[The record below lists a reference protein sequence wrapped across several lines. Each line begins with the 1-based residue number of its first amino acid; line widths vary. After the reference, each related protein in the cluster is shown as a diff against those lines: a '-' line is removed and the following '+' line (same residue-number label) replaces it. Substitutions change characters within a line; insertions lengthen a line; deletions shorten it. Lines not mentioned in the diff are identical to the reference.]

1 MGMPKIEFRTAMFRG
16 DWDQIWSQ
24 ERLLHLMEA
33 LCRVNQTHIRQMNK
47 FFKRGLVSSP
57 YPLLY
62 RAGIH
67 YEREK
72 NGTEIWPD
80 IPSLLSGVMGKG
92 DFPGIWGDCEDLAC
106 WRVAELREMARN
118 APAGSPLKIFE
129 KTKPFAKWRRRSGG
143 VYAYHALVR
152 LPDGQLE
159 DPSLA
164 LGMGREA
171 EFARENI
178 AERYRSGEIT
188 PKIQFA
194 EAPLVAA
201 VDPEA
206 PSGFA
211 GGIAP
216 QLNAAVVARLA
227 KIDPEEGAYASNLI
241 QGEHNEIDNMI
252 GWDPHSRRFVSNCEK
267 RETRRLLG
275 YAAT

>member
-33 LCRVNQTHIRQMNK
+33 LCRVNQTHIRQMNI
-47 FFKRGLVSSP
+47 FVQRGLVSSP

-62 RAGIH
+62 KAGIH

-92 DFPGIWGDCEDLAC
+92 DHPGNWGDCEDLAC
-106 WRVAELREMARN
+106 WRVAELREIAKVN
-118 APAGSPLKIFE
+118 A
-129 KTKPFAKWRRRSGG
+129 KPFAKWRRRDGG
-143 VYAYHALVR
+143 VYAYHALVL
-152 LPDGQLE
+152 LPDGRLE
-159 DPSLA
+159 DPSLV

-171 EFARENI
+171 QFAREGI
-178 AERYRSGEIT
+178 AEKYRTGQII
-188 PKIQFA
+188 PRIQFA
-194 EAPLVAA
+194 EKPMVAA

-216 QLNAAVVARLA
+216 LLNARVLA
-227 KIDPEEGAYASNLI
+227 KAAQLDPEENAYASNTI
-241 QGEHNEIDNMI
+241 QGEHNTIDAMI
-252 GWDPHSRRFVSNCEK
+252 GWDPSSRRFVSNCHK
-267 RETRRLLG
+267 QETRRLMG
-275 YAAT
+275 YSTT